1 MIECG
6 HTLQDI
12 YGAISE
18 ESGIDAS
25 IETFKNFLK
34 DNDMMP
40 ESEKSETSV
49 KDIFG
54 TTAKYMEFH
63 EGWVRTS
70 CRLNRAMSNP
80 NRILMRRYLQQVIK
94 NKRKIERSQH
104 PAGARV
110 YRASRKNEK
119 KTKV

>member
-1 MIECG
+1 MIENG
-6 HTLQDI
+6 LTIQNI
-12 YGAISE
+12 YAAISE

-25 IETFKNFLK
+25 IETFKNFRK

-70 CRLNRAMSNP
+70 CRLNRAISNP
-80 NRILMRRYLQQVIK
+80 NRVLMRRYLQ
-94 NKRKIERSQH
+94 
-104 PAGARV
+104 
-110 YRASRKNEK
+110 
-119 KTKV
+119 

>member
-1 MIECG
+1 MDRG
-6 HTLQDI
+6 KYSFSSHRKQSAGFKPGNMAAFI

-70 CRLNRAMSNP
+70 CRLNRAVSNP
-80 NRILMRRYLQQVIK
+80 NRILIRRYLQ
-94 NKRKIERSQH
+94 
-104 PAGARV
+104 
-110 YRASRKNEK
+110 
-119 KTKV
+119 